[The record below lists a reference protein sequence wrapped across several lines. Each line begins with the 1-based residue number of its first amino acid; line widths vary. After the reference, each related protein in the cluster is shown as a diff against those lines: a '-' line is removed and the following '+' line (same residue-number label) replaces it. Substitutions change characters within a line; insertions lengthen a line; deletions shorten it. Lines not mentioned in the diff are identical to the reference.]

1 MAKRLEKIF
10 EECLERINRG
20 ESIESCLQRYPEVAA
35 DLGLMLRTYLNVKWR
50 SSMVQPDQ
58 NFRERTRLQL
68 LYTQRN
74 VPQRN
79 PAAQQKQKTGFSFGR
94 IWAPAL
100 TAVLVFLLIGTAG
113 TAAAATGAMPDQPL
127 YPVKLATENVQL
139 ALTFTDTDKA
149 ILNSQLAE
157 KRSEEIE
164 VMASQGKTEE
174 VIQTTALMLKNLED
188 AELAVYKAASK
199 SSGTVQT
206 VTPYT
211 PPPVTPPP
219 PPPATTTQPAV
230 TTTENTTETA
240 TSTDNTT
247 DNATAAAA
255 VSATS
260 TAATQNATGP
270 QETVG
275 PESPAGS
282 DNVTKTGKT
291 TGTKNMEADNVK
303 SSVTAS
309 LDKNLDF
316 LESALIKAPE
326 SAKEA
331 IQKAIDIAK
340 SKRDSINAAKFNR
353 HTGDNETDNSGNN
366 NDRNRSNR
374 NTTTTPPATD
384 NKTATDNRTSNVTS
398 ATTVPSTT
406 KPAPTTI
413 TPTPTPT
420 TTTKPTSDRPWSK
433 TNTR

>member
-79 PAAQQKQKTGFSFGR
+79 PAARQKQKTGFSFGR

-100 TAVLVFLLIGTAG
+100 TAVLVFLLISTAG

-127 YPVKLATENVQL
+127 YPVKLATEQVQL

-174 VIQTTALMLKNLED
+174 VIQTTSLMLKSLED
-188 AELAVYKAASK
+188 AEVAVYKAASK

-211 PPPVTPPP
+211 PPPFTPPP
-219 PPPATTTQPAV
+219 PPPATATQPAV
-230 TTTENTTETA
+230 AVTENATEMA

-247 DNATAAAA
+247 DNTTAAAA
-255 VSATS
+255 LSATS

-270 QETVG
+270 KETVG
-275 PESPAGS
+275 PEKQAGS

-291 TGTKNMEADNVK
+291 TGTKNIEADNVK

-353 HTGDNETDNSGNN
+353 HTSDNDNENT
-366 NDRNRSNR
+366 DRNRSNR
-374 NTTTTPPATD
+374 NNTTTPPATD
-384 NKTATDNRTSNVTS
+384 NKTATDNRTSNVTP
-398 ATTVPSTT
+398 ATTVAPTT
-406 KPAPTTI
+406 KPAATTI
-413 TPTPTPT
+413 TPTPTPTST